1 VQLILK
7 QTSLHAVIA
16 IGCVI
21 KGETTHDEHINRAV
35 SSALMDLSLKF
46 NKPVGFG
53 LLTVNDLSQ
62 AEARAGGSVGNK
74 GEETAMAV
82 LAMLQLAKSL

>member
-1 VQLILK
+1 
-7 QTSLHAVIA
+7 
-16 IGCVI
+16 
-21 KGETTHDEHINRAV
+21 
-35 SSALMDLSLKF
+35 MDLSLKF